1 MEKGD
6 FKYLKFQIIEGGD
19 CLSKTQDFAKFNND
33 VQSLTP
39 ARSLRVKN
47 YKFCLLV

>member
-1 MEKGD
+1 MFIKYQKKGD
-6 FKYLKFQIIEGGD
+6 GD

-39 ARSLRVKN
+39 AQFSTANNSKS
-47 YKFCLLV
+47 CLVV